1 MPDADWVVAGAFT
14 SINGAAR
21 LNLARLNADGSVDAA
36 WNPGADGTVHALV
49 ASGSGEVF
57 VGGQFTLVG
66 GVARTNLAK
75 LSGASATV
83 SAWQAGLAPEA
94 VGTLALD
101 ASGRLLVGGRFG
113 SGPSATYLKRFAAVN
128 GAVDAGFTAAPD
140 AWVRKVLVETGGC
153 VLIAGDFANVSGSAR
168 RGFARL
174 EGNGQLLGSF
184 DAASD
189 GTVTAI
195 AVGSGGVL
203 YVGGYFTQ
211 IGGAPRAGLAKLGS
225 TGSADLGWDP
235 GGINGPVETL
245 TLDSDR
251 LYIGG
256 QYTLIAGVA
265 RKNLA
270 RIDAIGSGA
279 LDASW
284 TLQADNSVR
293 AMGATATGELW
304 LGGFLRHIDAKL
316 RMGLARLTSAAVI
329 APRVDAEVAGTVSSI
344 QPLSGGGAV
353 IAGRFLKV
361 DGAAHRYLARL
372 NADGSVDHA
381 FIPQANSLV
390 MALAAAGNALYI
402 GGSFTDISGTARTRL
417 AKLDA
422 TTGLV
427 DPTWAPAADNMVQA
441 LVHTGSELL
450 AGGVFQNIGGIARPF
465 LARLALTGSGS
476 ADAGFNAQPNAAVH
490 RVHYAG
496 ADRLLIS
503 GYFSQAGGAARA
515 GVGMVSTTTGIATA
529 WNAQITGD
537 AWGIATDASGRV

>member
-1 MPDADWVVAGAFT
+1 MP
-14 SINGAAR
+14 
-21 LNLARLNADGSVDAA
+21 
-36 WNPGADGTVHALV
+36 
-49 ASGSGEVF
+49 AS
-57 VGGQFTLVG
+57 L
-66 GVARTNLAK
+66 
-75 LSGASATV
+75 
-83 SAWQAGLAPEA
+83 P
-94 VGTLALD
+94 
-101 ASGRLLVGGRFG
+101 
-113 SGPSATYLKRFAAVN
+113 
-128 GAVDAGFTAAPD
+128 APD

-304 LGGFLRHIDAKL
+304 LGGFLVTSMPSCAWDWRE
-316 RMGLARLTSAAVI
+316 LTSAAVI
-329 APRVDAEVAGTVSSI
+329 APRVNAEVAGTVSSI

-427 DPTWAPAADNMVQA
+427 DPTWAPAADNIVQA

-476 ADAGFNAQPNAAVH
+476 ADAGFNARPNAAVH

-529 WNAQITGD
+529 WNAQLTGD